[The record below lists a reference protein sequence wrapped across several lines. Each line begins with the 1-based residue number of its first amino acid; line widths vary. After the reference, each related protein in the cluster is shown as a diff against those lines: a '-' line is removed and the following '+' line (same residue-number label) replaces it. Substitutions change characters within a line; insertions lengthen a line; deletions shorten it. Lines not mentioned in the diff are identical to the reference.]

1 MRGEYS
7 TRQKRE
13 LLSFLKNHDLQHYSV
28 DDLVFEMLQ
37 QGEKIGRSTVYR
49 FLETLAEQGTVRKYQ
64 NSRGMT
70 LYQHVEHSAD
80 CDAHFHMMCRECGRL
95 FHVSCDLMASLANH
109 ISSHHHFCI
118 DPRETTLVGVCAR
131 CMNGQEGTQ
140 LHGADHS
147 EKCNHSL

>member
-1 MRGEYS
+1 MRGEYN

-28 DDLVFEMLQ
+28 DDLVFEMQQ

-49 FLETLAEQGTVRKYQ
+49 FLETLAEQGSVRKYQ
-64 NSRGMT
+64 NSRGVT
-70 LYQHVEHSAD
+70 LYQHVEDSGA
-80 CDAHFHMMCRECGRL
+80 CDGHFHMMCRECGKL
-95 FHVSCDLMASLANH
+95 YHVSCELMSSLTNH
-109 ISSHHHFCI
+109 ISSHHNFQI

-131 CMNGQEGTQ
+131 CMNGQEGTH